1 MHHRPH
7 LLSIIKVSETV
18 EAAAE
23 RLRAS
28 AHLNPSDSRGSWGL
42 LDLLDPFCQQMGAP
56 VVCSVCSEDSPVR
69 ARPACYQPEAGCLK
83 HHPEVKQLLTL
94 FNCHLCCLW

>member
-23 RLRAS
+23 RLRAL
-28 AHLNPSDSRGSWGL
+28 AHLNPRLIPGAAGGCWICWIPSVSRWVL
-42 LDLLDPFCQQMGAP
+42 LWSAQCVQRILMSVLDQP
-56 VVCSVCSEDSPVR
+56 VTS
-69 ARPACYQPEAGCLK
+69 LK
-83 HHPEVKQLLTL
+83 LAA
-94 FNCHLCCLW
+94 